1 MECPEPRPKLV
12 LGWPVSGTCRPIRR
26 RRRPGL
32 ASRAEPELRSPQ
44 VATAVQLLHG
54 RFLTPLAF
62 ALVYSIRLAGRARTQ
77 AQICRWCYARGSNS
91 AGEVTFAMELA
102 VSGVIGL
109 LFGSVIAWLGLRSR
123 TAGLSARLT
132 FTEKELAAEKARLA
146 RLQQDSTE
154 LLIGK
159 ARAESALQ
167 AERKTSTEKIELVT
181 RASEELRNA
190 FKAMASD
197 ALKSNNSSF
206 LVIAQETLKRFQS
219 EARGD
224 LEARQKA
231 VADMVAPVRE
241 SLTKVDEKIQQMEV
255 ARGDAYGA
263 LRAQVQSLITTQ
275 KELQSETGNLVRAL
289 RPPNVRGRWGEI
301 QLRRVVEI
309 AGMLSYCDFTEQET
323 VTTETGRLRPDLV
336 VKLPGGKHVVV
347 DAKTP
352 LQAFLDA
359 FETTDEDDRR
369 ACLANHAR
377 QVRDHMKTLSG
388 KNYWEQ
394 FEATPEFVVMFLP
407 GETFFS
413 AALEQDPGLIE
424 QGVLQRV
431 IPASPTTLIALLK
444 AINYGWNQEKLA
456 RNAKKI
462 SDLGKELHDR
472 LRLLAG
478 HITSVGTGLD
488 RAVECYNKAVGS
500 LESRVLVSARKFA
513 ELGASVAEDIPEL
526 EPIETTARALSF
538 DWDEDDAASDGLPSP
553 IVDDKRKVG

>member
-1 MECPEPRPKLV
+1 ME
-12 LGWPVSGTCRPIRR
+12 
-26 RRRPGL
+26 PG
-32 ASRAEPELRSPQ
+32 
-44 VATAVQLLHG
+44 V
-54 RFLTPLAF
+54 
-62 ALVYSIRLAGRARTQ
+62 I
-77 AQICRWCYARGSNS
+77 
-91 AGEVTFAMELA
+91 
-102 VSGVIGL
+102 GVIGL
-109 LFGSVIAWLGLRSR
+109 LFGSALAWLAMRSR
-123 TAGLSARLT
+123 TAALMARLSLMERELT
-132 FTEKELAAEKARLA
+132 AGKADLARLLQAQTELVAAKARL
-146 RLQQDSTE
+146 
-154 LLIGK
+154 
-159 ARAESALQ
+159 ESALES
-167 AERKTSTEKIELVT
+167 ERKTSNEKIELVT

-197 ALKSNNSSF
+197 ALKSNNLSF
-206 LVIAQETLKRFQS
+206 LVLAKESLERFQT

-224 LEARQKA
+224 LENRQKA
-231 VADMVAPVRE
+231 VADLVAPVRD
-241 SLTKVDEKIQQMEV
+241 SLNKVDAQIQQMEV
-255 ARGDAYGA
+255 ARGDAYGE

-289 RPPNVRGRWGEI
+289 RTPNVRGRWGEI

-336 VKLPGGKHVVV
+336 VKLPGGKNVVV

-359 FETTDEDDRR
+359 FETTDEETRR

-377 QVRDHMKTLSG
+377 QVRDHMKTLSD
-388 KNYWEQ
+388 KRYWEQ
-394 FEATPEFVVMFLP
+394 FDPTPEFVVMFLP

-444 AINYGWNQEKLA
+444 AVAYGWNQEKLA
-456 RNAKKI
+456 RNAQQI
-462 SDLGKELHDR
+462 SMLGKELHDR

-478 HITSVGTGLD
+478 HITAVGTGLD
-488 RAVECYNKAVGS
+488 RAVEAYNKAVGS

-513 ELGASVAEDIPEL
+513 ELGASVADDIPEL
-526 EPIETTARALSF
+526 EPIETTSRALSF
-538 DWDEDDAASDGLPSP
+538 EWDEEDDSPEAAQEDE
-553 IVDDKRKVG
+553 RKAG

>member
-1 MECPEPRPKLV
+1 ME
-12 LGWPVSGTCRPIRR
+12 PVIT
-26 RRRPGL
+26 
-32 ASRAEPELRSPQ
+32 
-44 VATAVQLLHG
+44 
-54 RFLTPLAF
+54 
-62 ALVYSIRLAGRARTQ
+62 
-77 AQICRWCYARGSNS
+77 
-91 AGEVTFAMELA
+91 
-102 VSGVIGL
+102 GVIGL
-109 LFGSVIAWLGLRSR
+109 LFGSLIAWLALGSR
-123 TAGLSARLT
+123 TAALNARMCL
-132 FTEKELAAEKARLA
+132 TEKELAAEKADLA
-146 RLQQDSTE
+146 RLQEAHTD
-154 LLIGK
+154 LVAGK
-159 ARAESALQ
+159 ARLESALE
-167 AERKTSTEKIELVT
+167 AERKTSNEKIELVT

-206 LVIAQETLKRFQS
+206 LVIAEETLKRFQS
-219 EARGD
+219 QAKGD
-224 LEARQKA
+224 LDARQKA
-231 VADMVAPVRE
+231 VADMVAPVRD
-241 SLTKVDEKIQQMEV
+241 SLNKVDAQIQQLEV
-255 ARGDAYGA
+255 ERGKAYSA
-263 LRAQVQSLITTQ
+263 LHTQVQSLITTQ
-275 KELQSETGNLVRAL
+275 KELQSETGNLVKAL
-289 RPPNVRGRWGEI
+289 RTPNVRGRWGEI

-309 AGMLSYCDFTEQET
+309 AGMLSYCDFAEQES
-323 VTTETGRLRPDLV
+323 VTTESGRLRPDLV

-359 FETTDEDDRR
+359 FETTDEDARR

-444 AINYGWNQEKLA
+444 AVAYGWNQEKLA
-456 RNAKKI
+456 RNAQQI
-462 SDLGKELHDR
+462 SALGKELHDR

-478 HITSVGTGLD
+478 HITAVGTGLD
-488 RAVECYNKAVGS
+488 RAVEAYNKAVGS

-513 ELGASVAEDIPEL
+513 ELGASVADDIPEL
-526 EPIETTARALSF
+526 APIETTARALSF
-538 DWDEDDAASDGLPSP
+538 EWDEELPP
-553 IVDDKRKVG
+553 EPAEHERKAG

>member
-1 MECPEPRPKLV
+1 
-12 LGWPVSGTCRPIRR
+12 
-26 RRRPGL
+26 
-32 ASRAEPELRSPQ
+32 
-44 VATAVQLLHG
+44 
-54 RFLTPLAF
+54 
-62 ALVYSIRLAGRARTQ
+62 
-77 AQICRWCYARGSNS
+77 
-91 AGEVTFAMELA
+91 MEL
-102 VSGVIGL
+102 SIGGVIGL
-109 LFGSVIAWLGLRSR
+109 LFGSVIAWLVLRSR
-123 TAGLSARLT
+123 TAALSARLSLM
-132 FTEKELAAEKARLA
+132 EKELAAGKADLA
-146 RLQQDSTE
+146 RLQQDHTG
-154 LLIGK
+154 LVAGK
-159 ARAESALQ
+159 AKLESTLES
-167 AERKTSTEKIELVT
+167 ERKTSTEKIELVT

-206 LVIAQETLKRFQS
+206 LVIAEETLKRFQS
-219 EARGD
+219 QARGD

-231 VADMVAPVRE
+231 VAEMVAPVRD
-241 SLTKVDEKIQQMEV
+241 SLNKVDAQIQQLEV
-255 ARGDAYGA
+255 ARSDAYGE

-275 KELQSETGNLVRAL
+275 RELQSETGNLVRAL
-289 RPPNVRGRWGEI
+289 RTPNVRGRWGEI

-309 AGMLSYCDFTEQET
+309 AGMLSYCDFAEQES
-323 VTTETGRLRPDLV
+323 VTTESGRLRPDLV

-359 FETTDEDDRR
+359 FETTDEDARR
-369 ACLANHAR
+369 GCLANHAR
-377 QVRDHMKTLSG
+377 QVRDHMNILSG

-394 FEATPEFVVMFLP
+394 FEATPEVVVMFLP

-456 RNAKKI
+456 HNAKKI
-462 SDLGKELHDR
+462 SDLGKELHAR

-488 RAVECYNKAVGS
+488 RAVESYNKAVGS

-513 ELGASVAEDIPEL
+513 ELGASVADDIPEL

-538 DWDEDDAASDGLPSP
+538 DWDEAEDLPP
-553 IVDDKRKVG
+553 ETAEKKRKAG